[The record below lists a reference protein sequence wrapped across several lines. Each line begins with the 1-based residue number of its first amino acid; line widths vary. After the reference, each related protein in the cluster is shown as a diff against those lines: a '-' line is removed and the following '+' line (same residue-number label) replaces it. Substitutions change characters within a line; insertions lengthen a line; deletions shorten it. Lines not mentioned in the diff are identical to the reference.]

1 MRTKRIEDEIQFN
14 DIQLGYK
21 ELSDIAWK
29 NEDEEPY
36 ITALNKLDTISRNIL
51 INLALCNNNI
61 SLLAKVYKINVC
73 SMWTVIQRARKKLKE
88 YL

>member
-1 MRTKRIEDEIQFN
+1 MKKKRIEDEIQFN

-36 ITALNKLDTISRNIL
+36 ITALNKLDTIYRNIL

-61 SLLAKVYKINVC
+61 SLLAKVYNVNVC